1 MAAGTP
7 RAARPGPAPGRLS
20 PSGGHKPANP
30 RRGLS
35 LVQYRHSYRYMYLY
49 DIGARTCSYRP
60 EDTQQH
66 RHLSLA
72 NDPLFCS
79 LLPYRARLQP
89 ASAEQRMAFA
99 ASKAWIELGAC
110 GPDNPAVKASGLCL
124 SRCCLWMVQV
134 VYITQTLE
142 AGDWYLSDTLA

>member
-1 MAAGTP
+1 
-7 RAARPGPAPGRLS
+7 
-20 PSGGHKPANP
+20 
-30 RRGLS
+30 
-35 LVQYRHSYRYMYLY
+35 
-49 DIGARTCSYRP
+49 
-60 EDTQQH
+60 
-66 RHLSLA
+66 
-72 NDPLFCS
+72 
-79 LLPYRARLQP
+79 
-89 ASAEQRMAFA
+89 MAFA